1 MNKMKLKSMLE
12 TFYREDLGDGDLSS
26 EILFRKSDQGSFSLF
41 MKEQG
46 IFCGRDVIEIGFS
59 LFGPT
64 VDIEMFVEDGEWV
77 EAGRSIAEIRGPM
90 GNLLQ
95 GERVILNL
103 IQRMSGIATETYRAV
118 EHVRGTG
125 VRLCDTRKTTPGL
138 RMLEKYAVR
147 TGGGFNHRN
156 GLYDAVMLKDNHI
169 SFTGSITQA
178 VKQVKKQIGH
188 MVKVEVEIE
197 TKEQLLEAI
206 EAGADVIMFDNCTP
220 STIKEWIPLVPSH
233 IVTEASGGIT
243 RESLHAYAETGVHYI
258 SLGYLTHSVKSL
270 DISARVGIGKGY
282 EHGVTR

>member
-12 TFYREDLGDGDLSS
+12 TFYMEDLGDGDVSS
-26 EILFRKSDQGSFSLF
+26 NILFSKSDEGSFSLF

-46 IFCGRDVIEIGFS
+46 VFCGRDVIEMGFS
-59 LFGPT
+59 LIDPK
-64 VDIEMFVEDGEWV
+64 VDVQVFVNDGDWV
-77 EAGRSIAEIRGPM
+77 EAGQSIAEIRGPM
-90 GNLLQ
+90 GDLLQ

-118 EHVRGTG
+118 EQVKGTG

-169 SFTGSITQA
+169 SFAGSITEA
-178 VKQVKKQIGH
+178 VKQVKRQIGH
-188 MVKVEVEIE
+188 MVNVEVEIE
-197 TKEQLLEAI
+197 TKEQLLEAVD
-206 EAGADVIMFDNCTP
+206 AGADVIMFDNCTP
-220 STIKEWIPLVPSH
+220 STIKGWIHLVPPQ

-243 RESLHAYAETGVHYI
+243 RESLPAYAESGVHYI

-270 DISARVGIGKGY
+270 DISARVRIGKG
-282 EHGVTR
+282 V

>member
-12 TFYREDLGDGDLSS
+12 TFYLEDLGDGDVSS
-26 EILFRKSDQGSFSLF
+26 EILFSKSDEGSFSLF

-46 IFCGRDVIEIGFS
+46 VFCGRDVIEIGFS
-59 LFGPT
+59 LMDPK
-64 VDIEMFVEDGEWV
+64 VDVQVFAADGDWV
-77 EAGRSIAEIRGPM
+77 EAGQFIAEIRGPM
-90 GNLLQ
+90 GALLQ
-95 GERVILNL
+95 GERVVLNL
-103 IQRMSGIATETYRAV
+103 IQRMSGIATATYRAV
-118 EHVRGTG
+118 EQVKGTG

-169 SFTGSITQA
+169 SFAGSITGA
-178 VKQVKKQIGH
+178 VKQVKRQIGH

-206 EAGADVIMFDNCTP
+206 DAGADVIMFDNCTP
-220 STIKEWIPLVPSH
+220 STIKEWVPLVPLH

-243 RESLHAYAETGVHYI
+243 RESLQAYAGSGVHYI

-270 DISARVGIGKGY
+270 DISARVRIGKG
-282 EHGVTR
+282 V

>member
-12 TFYREDLGDGDLSS
+12 TFYLEDLGDGDVSS
-26 EILFRKSDQGSFSLF
+26 EILFSKSDEGSFSLF

-46 IFCGRDVIEIGFS
+46 VFCGRDVIEIGFS
-59 LFGPT
+59 LMDPK
-64 VDIEMFVEDGEWV
+64 VDVQVFAADGDWV
-77 EAGRSIAEIRGPM
+77 EAGQSIAEIRGPM
-90 GNLLQ
+90 GALLQ
-95 GERVILNL
+95 GERVVLNL
-103 IQRMSGIATETYRAV
+103 IQRMSGIATATYLAV
-118 EHVRGTG
+118 EQVKGTG

-169 SFTGSITQA
+169 SFAGSITEA
-178 VKQVKKQIGH
+178 VKQVKRQIGH

-206 EAGADVIMFDNCTP
+206 DAGADAIMFDNCLP
-220 STIKEWIPLVPSH
+220 STIKEWIHLVPPH

-243 RESLHAYAETGVHYI
+243 RESLQAYAGSGVHYI

-270 DISARVGIGKGY
+270 DISARVRIGKG
-282 EHGVTR
+282 V

>member
-12 TFYREDLGDGDLSS
+12 EFYKEDLGDGDLSS
-26 EILFRKSDQGSFSLF
+26 GLLFRKGDEGCFTFQ
-41 MKEQG
+41 MKESG
-46 IFCGRDVIEIGFS
+46 VFCGRDVIEQGFRLINPS
-59 LFGPT
+59 IQVEVFT
-64 VDIEMFVEDGEWV
+64 EDGEEV
-77 EAGRSIAEIRGPM
+77 ESGQRIAEISGPM
-90 GNLLQ
+90 GELLQ
-95 GERVILNL
+95 AERVVLNL

-118 EHVRGTG
+118 EQVKGTG

-169 SFTGSITQA
+169 SFAGSITNA
-178 VKQVKKQIGH
+178 VKAVKSQIGH

-197 TKEQLLEAI
+197 TKEQLMEAI
-206 EAGADVIMFDNCTP
+206 ASGADVIMFDNCAP
-220 STIKEWIPLVPSH
+220 ETIREWMKLVPSH

-243 RESLHAYAETGVHYI
+243 RESLGSYADTGVHYI

-270 DISARVGIGKGY
+270 DISARV
-282 EHGVTR
+282 

>member
-12 TFYREDLGDGDLSS
+12 AFYREDLGDGDISS
-26 EILFRKSDQGSFSLF
+26 QILFGKNDEGSFSF
-41 MKEQG
+41 HMKENG
-46 IFCGRDVIEIGFS
+46 IFCGKDVIEIGFS
-59 LFGPT
+59 LFDPSIH
-64 VDIEMFVEDGEWV
+64 VQMYVEDGESV
-77 EAGRSIAEIRGPM
+77 EEGQKVAEMTGPM
-90 GNLLQ
+90 GDLLQ
-95 GERVILNL
+95 AERVVLNL

-118 EHVRGTG
+118 EQVKGSG

-169 SFTGSITQA
+169 SFAGSITGA
-178 VKQVKKQIGH
+178 VKQVKSRIGH

-197 TKEQLLEAI
+197 TKEQLMEAVD
-206 EAGADVIMFDNCTP
+206 ACADVIMFDNCTP
-220 STIKEWIPLVPSH
+220 ETIREWIPLVPSH

-243 RESLHAYAETGVHYI
+243 RDTLGAYAETGVDYI

-270 DISARVGIGKGY
+270 DISARVRIGKG
-282 EHGVTR
+282 V

>member
-12 TFYREDLGDGDLSS
+12 TFYLEDLGDGDVSS
-26 EILFRKSDQGSFSLF
+26 EILFSKSDEGSFSLF

-46 IFCGRDVIEIGFS
+46 VFCGRDVIEIGFS
-59 LFGPT
+59 LMDPK
-64 VDIEMFVEDGEWV
+64 VDVQVFAADGDWV
-77 EAGRSIAEIRGPM
+77 EAGQSIAEIRGPM
-90 GNLLQ
+90 GALLQ
-95 GERVILNL
+95 GERVVLNL
-103 IQRMSGIATETYRAV
+103 IQRMSGIATATYLAV
-118 EHVRGTG
+118 EQVKGTG

-169 SFTGSITQA
+169 SFAGSITEA
-178 VKQVKKQIGH
+178 VKQVKRQIGH

-206 EAGADVIMFDNCTP
+206 DAGADVIMFDNCLP
-220 STIKEWIPLVPSH
+220 STIKEWIHLVPPH

-243 RESLHAYAETGVHYI
+243 RESLQAYAGSGVHYI

-270 DISARVGIGKGY
+270 DISARVRIGKG
-282 EHGVTR
+282 V

>member
-26 EILFRKSDQGSFSLF
+26 DILFRKSDQGSFSLF

-46 IFCGRDVIEIGFS
+46 VFCGRDVIEIGFS

-64 VDIEMFVEDGEWV
+64 VDAQVFVEDGEWV
-77 EAGRSIAEIRGPM
+77 EAGRFIAEIHGPM
-90 GNLLQ
+90 GDLLQ
-95 GERVILNL
+95 GERVVLNL

-118 EHVRGTG
+118 EQVRGTG

-138 RMLEKYAVR
+138 RMVEKYAVR

-169 SFTGSITQA
+169 SFAGSITRA
-178 VKQVKKQIGH
+178 VKQVKEQVGH

-206 EAGADVIMFDNCTP
+206 DAGADVIMFDNCTP
-220 STIKEWIPLVPSH
+220 STIKEWVPLVPSH

-243 RESLHAYAETGVHYI
+243 REGLHAYAETGVHYI

-270 DISARVGIGKGY
+270 DISARVGMGKGY

>member
-12 TFYREDLGDGDLSS
+12 TFYQEDLGDGDLSS
-26 EILFRKSDQGSFSLF
+26 EFLFSKSDEGSFSLF

-46 IFCGRDVIEIGFS
+46 VFCGRDVIEIGFS
-59 LFGPT
+59 LMDPK
-64 VDIEMFVEDGEWV
+64 VDVQVFAADGDWV
-77 EAGRSIAEIRGPM
+77 EAGQSIAEVRGPM
-90 GNLLQ
+90 GDLLQ
-95 GERVILNL
+95 GERVVLNL
-103 IQRMSGIATETYRAV
+103 IQRMSGIATATYRAV
-118 EHVRGTG
+118 EEVKGTG

-169 SFTGSITQA
+169 SFAGSITEA
-178 VKQVKKQIGH
+178 VKQVKKRIGH

-206 EAGADVIMFDNCTP
+206 DAGADVIMFDNCTP
-220 STIKEWIPLVPSH
+220 STIKEWIHLVPPH

-243 RESLHAYAETGVHYI
+243 RESLHAYAGSGVHYI

-270 DISARVGIGKGY
+270 DISARVRIGKG
-282 EHGVTR
+282 V

>member
-12 TFYREDLGDGDLSS
+12 TFYQEDLGDGDLSS
-26 EILFRKSDQGSFSLF
+26 EFLFSKSDEGSFSLF

-46 IFCGRDVIEIGFS
+46 VFCGRDVIEIGFS
-59 LFGPT
+59 LIDPK
-64 VDIEMFVEDGEWV
+64 VDVQVFAADGDWV
-77 EAGRSIAEIRGPM
+77 DAGQSIAEIRGPM
-90 GNLLQ
+90 GDLLQ
-95 GERVILNL
+95 GERVVLNL

-118 EHVRGTG
+118 EQVKGTG

-147 TGGGFNHRN
+147 AGGGFNHRN

-169 SFTGSITQA
+169 SFAGSITEA
-178 VKQVKKQIGH
+178 VKQVKKRIGH

-206 EAGADVIMFDNCTP
+206 DAGADVIMFDNCSP
-220 STIKEWIPLVPSH
+220 STIKEWIHLVPPH

-243 RESLHAYAETGVHYI
+243 RESLQAYAGSGVHYI

-270 DISARVGIGKGY
+270 DISARVRIGKG
-282 EHGVTR
+282 V

>member
-12 TFYREDLGDGDLSS
+12 TFYQEDLGDGDLSS
-26 EILFRKSDQGSFSLF
+26 EFLFSKSDEGSFSLF

-46 IFCGRDVIEIGFS
+46 VFCGRDVIEIGFS
-59 LFGPT
+59 LIDPK
-64 VDIEMFVEDGEWV
+64 VDVQVFAADGDWV
-77 EAGRSIAEIRGPM
+77 EAGQSIAEVRGPM
-90 GNLLQ
+90 GDLLQ
-95 GERVILNL
+95 GERVVLNL
-103 IQRMSGIATETYRAV
+103 IQRMSGIATATYRAV
-118 EHVRGTG
+118 EQVKGTG

-169 SFTGSITQA
+169 SFAGSITEA
-178 VKQVKKQIGH
+178 VKQVKKRIGH

-206 EAGADVIMFDNCTP
+206 DAGADVIMFDNCSP
-220 STIKEWIPLVPSH
+220 STIKEWIHLVPPH

-243 RESLHAYAETGVHYI
+243 KESLQAYAGAGVHYI

-270 DISARVGIGKGY
+270 DISARVRIGKG
-282 EHGVTR
+282 V

>member
-12 TFYREDLGDGDLSS
+12 TFYLEDLGDGDVSS
-26 EILFRKSDQGSFSLF
+26 EILFSKSDEGSFSLF

-46 IFCGRDVIEIGFS
+46 VFCGRDVIEIGFS
-59 LFGPT
+59 LMDPK
-64 VDIEMFVEDGEWV
+64 VDVQVFAADGDWV
-77 EAGRSIAEIRGPM
+77 EAGQSIAEIRGPM
-90 GNLLQ
+90 VALLQ
-95 GERVILNL
+95 GERVVLNL
-103 IQRMSGIATETYRAV
+103 IQRMSGIATATYLAV
-118 EHVRGTG
+118 EQVKGTG

-169 SFTGSITQA
+169 SFAGSITGA
-178 VKQVKKQIGH
+178 VKQVKRQIGH

-206 EAGADVIMFDNCTP
+206 DAGADVIMFDNCLP
-220 STIKEWIPLVPSH
+220 STIKEWIHLVPPH

-243 RESLHAYAETGVHYI
+243 RESLQAYAGSGVHYI

-270 DISARVGIGKGY
+270 DISARVRIG
-282 EHGVTR
+282 EGV